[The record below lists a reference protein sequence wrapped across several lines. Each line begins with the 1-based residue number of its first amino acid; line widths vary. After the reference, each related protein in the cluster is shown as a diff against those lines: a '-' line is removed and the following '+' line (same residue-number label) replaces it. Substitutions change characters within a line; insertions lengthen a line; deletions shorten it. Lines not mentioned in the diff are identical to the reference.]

1 MQYVPPHLR
10 RAPEP
15 AIPAVPASPA
25 IPESRTAL
33 LSGYAAAVSREK
45 KTVSAPVLKSGWVS
59 LRDPAAFA
67 PAPVN
72 LDARLKTAGEVLR
85 RRWDAYNE
93 LHEIDY
99 SYNSPPV
106 SDDEVSEPEEDD
118 DDCAE
123 DPDYEDEM
131 LV

>member
-10 RAPEP
+10 NAPL
-15 AIPAVPASPA
+15 PAVLNEPIASKAPF
-25 IPESRTAL
+25 L
-33 LSGYAAAVSREK
+33 GYAAAVCREK
-45 KTVSAPVLKSGWVS
+45 KASAPVLKTGWVS
-59 LRDPAAFA
+59 LKDPAAFA
-67 PAPVN
+67 PAAVN

-85 RRWDAYNE
+85 RRWDAYNK

-106 SDDEVSEPEEDD
+106 SDDEGSDPEEDEYD
-118 DDCAE
+118 DAE
-123 DPDYEDEM
+123 DPDYEDEL

>member
-10 RAPEP
+10 TQAAKIEVAPVLKTP
-15 AIPAVPASPA
+15 
-25 IPESRTAL
+25 T

-45 KTVSAPVLKSGWVS
+45 KEVNAPALKSGWVS

-72 LDARLKTAGEVLR
+72 MDARLKAAGEVLR

-93 LHEIDY
+93 LHEIEY
-99 SYNSPPV
+99 SYNSPPA
-106 SDDEVSEPEEDD
+106 SDDEASDPEEEEDD
-118 DDCAE
+118 AE
-123 DPDYEDEM
+123 DPDYEDE
-131 LV
+131 LFI

>member
-10 RAPEP
+10 TQTAKIEP
-15 AIPAVPASPA
+15 IKEIKTPVL
-25 IPESRTAL
+25 T
-33 LSGYAAAVSREK
+33 GYAAAVSREN

-67 PAPVN
+67 PAPIN

-99 SYNSPPV
+99 SYNSPPA
-106 SDDEVSEPEEDD
+106 SDDEAEEPVEEEYDD
-118 DDCAE
+118 AE
-123 DPDYEDEM
+123 DPDYEDE
-131 LV
+131 LFV